1 MLAAIAVIVVLI
13 RRRHVASIG
22 ADDAMVVPA

>member
-1 MLAAIAVIVVLI
+1 VVIVVLI

-22 ADDAMVVPA
+22 AADRAVVAA